1 MAVLGVLHG
10 ESFGWTSAVGTL
22 SRFQCA
28 KPFDPCFPF
37 RSWVFRVINCKSAKM
52 ICCRSLPQARVAVI
66 DLKTWFDAVHGEI
79 FSVRVLGFSF

>member
-1 MAVLGVLHG
+1 MTVLGVLHG
-10 ESFGWTSAVGTL
+10 ESFGWASAVGTP

-28 KPFDPCFPF
+28 KPFDPCFPC
-37 RSWVFRVINCKSAKM
+37 RSWVFRVINCKLAKM
-52 ICCRSLPQARVAVI
+52 IFYLYLLQTRVATM

>member
-28 KPFDPCFPF
+28 KPFLPCFPC

-52 ICCRSLPQARVAVI
+52 ICCRSLPQAQVAEI

-79 FSVRVLGFSF
+79 FSVRVLGLSF

>member
-28 KPFDPCFPF
+28 KPFLPCFPF
-37 RSWVFRVINCKSAKM
+37 RSWVFRVINCKLAKM
-52 ICCRSLPQARVAVI
+52 IFCLYLLQNRVATI
-66 DLKTWFDAVHGEI
+66 ELKTWFDAVHGEF
-79 FSVRVLGFSF
+79 FSVRV